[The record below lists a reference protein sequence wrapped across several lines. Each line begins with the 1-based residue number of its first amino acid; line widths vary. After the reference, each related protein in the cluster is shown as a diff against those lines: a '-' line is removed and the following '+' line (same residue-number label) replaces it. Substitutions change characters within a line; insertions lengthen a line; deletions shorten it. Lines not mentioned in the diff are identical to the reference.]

1 MADGMMEIRLCHESE
16 LSEGAMLN
24 FEVDGRT
31 VLLCRVEGQVY
42 ALDGICPHRGA
53 QLATGTLTGTVVTC
67 PWHEWTFD
75 CADGCG
81 ITNPQ
86 ANLDHYTVTSR
97 DGALFV
103 ELPELS

>member
-1 MADGMMEIRLCHESE
+1 MTEIRLCEEAE
-16 LSEGAMLN
+16 LTEGAMLN

-31 VLLCRVEGQVY
+31 VLLCRVDDQVY

-53 QLATGTLTGTVVTC
+53 QLATGTLSGTVVTC

-86 ANLDHYTVTSR
+86 ANLDCYRVSTREGSI
-97 DGALFV
+97 FV

>member
-1 MADGMMEIRLCHESE
+1 MAGGTMEVRLCSESE
-16 LSEGAMLN
+16 LAEGAMLN

-42 ALDGICPHRGA
+42 AMDGICPHRGA
-53 QLATGTLTGTVVTC
+53 QLATGTLSGTIVTC

-86 ANLDHYTVTSR
+86 ANLDLYSVTSR
-97 DGALFV
+97 DGAVYV